1 VTTEKESP
9 AIRAARAEDFPSILS
24 LLGQLS
30 DAMETPV
37 AALPER
43 VAANI
48 QRFMQAPD
56 HAVFVAER
64 RGGVLGLISLNIRH
78 TLLNPR
84 PVALIDELVVADSAR
99 GMGIGR
105 RLVAEASRHARQHGC
120 GELEVGTERANTAA
134 QTFYRECG
142 FDQEHVLLEME
153 LDE

>member
-1 VTTEKESP
+1 MTAEKESP
-9 AIRAARAEDFPSILS
+9 VIRPARTEDFPSILS

-30 DAMETPV
+30 EAMETPV
-37 AALPER
+37 AAIPES

-48 QRFMQAPD
+48 QRFMQSPD
-56 HAVFVAER
+56 HALFVAER
-64 RGGVLGLISLNIRH
+64 RGDVLGLISLNVRH

-84 PVALIDELVVADSAR
+84 PVALIDELVVTDSAR

-105 RLVAEASRHARQHGC
+105 RLVAQAIRYAREEDC
-120 GELEVGTERANTAA
+120 GELEVGTERANAAA